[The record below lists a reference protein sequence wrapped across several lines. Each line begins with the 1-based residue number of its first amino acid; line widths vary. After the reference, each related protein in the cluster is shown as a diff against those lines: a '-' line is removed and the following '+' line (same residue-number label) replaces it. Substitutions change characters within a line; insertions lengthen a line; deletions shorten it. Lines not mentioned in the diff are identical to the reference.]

1 MEQAYDAVAFKA
13 FEEGGWGTI
22 AATYHDFASAVT
34 LSAIEPMLVAV
45 AAAPGKRLLDV
56 ACGPGYGAGTAAA
69 KGIEAIGVDFC
80 QEMVDQ
86 AVERYPGAAFQ
97 LGDAEALPF
106 EDASFDS
113 VICNF
118 GFLHFADPDKAISEA
133 FRVLR
138 PGGRYAFTVWS
149 TPDRVEFFS
158 LITGPV
164 FALGNLDVGVPAS
177 PPPFRFANADESASA
192 LRAAGFSETH
202 LEELPLHGKFSPD
215 EAVNSLYTAAVRS
228 RALMEAQ
235 EPEVR
240 ESIHSAILKNVSSRE
255 QDGIVTLSMPAAM
268 SVGSRPEEAV

>member
-1 MEQAYDAVAFKA
+1 MEQEYDAAAFKA
-13 FEEGGWGTI
+13 FEEQGWGTV
-22 AATYHDFASAVT
+22 AASYDEFASGVT
-34 LSAIEPMLVAV
+34 MGAIEPLLEAV

-56 ACGPGYGAGTAAA
+56 ACGPGYGAGTAAS
-69 KGIEAIGVDFC
+69 KDIEAIGVDFC
-80 QEMVDQ
+80 REMVAQ

-106 EDASFDS
+106 EDESFDA

-118 GFLHFADPDKAISEA
+118 GFLHFSEPDQAIREA

-138 PGGRYAFTVWS
+138 PGGRYAFTVWC

-158 LITGPV
+158 LVTGPV
-164 FALGNLDVGVPAS
+164 FAHGNLDVGVPAS
-177 PPPFRFANADESASA
+177 PPPFRFADADESSSA
-192 LRAAGFSETH
+192 LGAAGFSEAR
-202 LEELPLHGKFSPD
+202 LEELPLLGQFSPD
-215 EAVNSLYTAAVRS
+215 VVVNSLYTAAVRS

-240 ESIHSAILKNVSSRE
+240 EKIHTAIRENISNRE

-268 SVGSRPEEAV
+268 SVGQKA